1 MMKEDL
7 FGIKIGGFTCSAF
20 DLLHAGHIL
29 MLEEAKKNCDYLIV
43 GLQNDPS
50 FDRVGKNKPIQ
61 SLVERYIQLK
71 GVKYVDEIVVYN
83 TEKDL
88 EDLLM
93 ILDIQVRFVGEEY
106 KDKPLTGRDICT
118 ARSIKIHYNKRQHS
132 FSTTELR
139 SRIARKEAIKELPP
153 VPGSIPI
160 KNGGIAIKTWPPGA
174 GIGPWPTPIP
184 AQDNNEKKN
193 WGGNG
198 ILDTPPVTS
207 LLGHPHMS
215 VPQYAPSWPENSI
228 ANNEQRWSE
237 P

>member
-1 MMKEDL
+1 MMREDL
-7 FGIKIGGFTCSAF
+7 FGNVVGGFTCSAF

-50 FDRVGKNKPIQ
+50 VDRVTKNKPIQ

-71 GVKYVDEIVVYN
+71 GVKYIDEIIVYN

-88 EDLLM
+88 EDLLK

-139 SRIARKEAIKELPP
+139 SRIARKEAVKELPP
-153 VPGSIPI
+153 VPGTIPGSIPVR
-160 KNGGIAIKTWPPGA
+160 NSGVVPAMWPPGA
-174 GIGPWPTPIP
+174 GTGPWPTPIP
-184 AQDNNEKKN
+184 AQDNSEKR

-198 ILDTPPVTS
+198 ILDTLQVTS
-207 LLGHPHMS
+207 WG
-215 VPQYAPSWPENSI
+215 
-228 ANNEQRWSE
+228 E

>member
-71 GVKYVDEIVVYN
+71 GVKYIDEIVVYN

-88 EDLLM
+88 EDLLK

-118 ARSIKIHYNKRQHS
+118 ARNIKIHYNKRQHS

-139 SRIARKEAIKELPP
+139 SRIARKEALKELPP
-153 VPGSIPI
+153 VPGTIPGSMPV
-160 KNGGIAIKTWPPGA
+160 KNGGIATKIWPPGA
-174 GIGPWPTPIP
+174 GTGPWPTPIP
-184 AQDNNEKKN
+184 AQDDNQKK

-198 ILDTPPVTS
+198 ILDTPQVTS
-207 LLGHPHMS
+207 WG
-215 VPQYAPSWPENSI
+215 
-228 ANNEQRWSE
+228 E

>member
-1 MMKEDL
+1 
-7 FGIKIGGFTCSAF
+7 
-20 DLLHAGHIL
+20 
-29 MLEEAKKNCDYLIV
+29 MLEEAKNNCDYLIV

-71 GVKYVDEIVVYN
+71 GVKYIDEIIVYN

-88 EDLLM
+88 EDLLK

-118 ARSIKIHYNKRQHS
+118 ARNIGIHYNKRQHS

-139 SRIARKEAIKELPP
+139 SRIARKEAIKDLPP
-153 VPGSIPI
+153 VPCTKP
-160 KNGGIAIKTWPPGA
+160 T
-174 GIGPWPTPIP
+174 TPIP
-184 AQDNNEKKN
+184 NMVGQE
-193 WGGNG
+193 WGGKG
-198 ILDTPPVTS
+198 ILDTLPVTS
-207 LLGHPHMS
+207 LPGHPHTNI
-215 VPQYAPSWPENSI
+215 PQYGPTWG
-228 ANNEQRWSE
+228 E